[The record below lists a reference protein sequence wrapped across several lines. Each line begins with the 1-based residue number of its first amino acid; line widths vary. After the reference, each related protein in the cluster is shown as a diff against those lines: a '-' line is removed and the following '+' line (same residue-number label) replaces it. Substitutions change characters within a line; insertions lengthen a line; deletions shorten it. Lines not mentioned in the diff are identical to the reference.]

1 MLTLIR
7 GLINFPTDHIL
18 GCVATIGN
26 FDGVHLGHQTIIR
39 ELVNKS
45 KTLGVPAVLIT
56 FEPQPHEFFSPPSLV
71 PPRLMRLRE
80 KYRALQPLSLDYL
93 LCLKFNQAFANL
105 SPTTFIEQILVQ
117 RLKVKHL
124 LVGDDFRF
132 GHQRNGHIKT
142 LENAGEKLGFTIA
155 QLPEFKIGDHRVSS
169 TKIRSA
175 LKVGDLKTAK
185 ILLGKDYQMSGQV
198 SDGHKRGRMI
208 GFPTANIYLHRKSVP
223 LSGVYA
229 VNISGIHSDISRV
242 WHGVANIG
250 TRPTVDGTTCL
261 LEIHFFDFDQDIYGQ
276 HIQVSFIQK
285 LRDEKKYDSWEA
297 LRQQILKDANE
308 ARNFFSGS
316 V

>member
-1 MLTLIR
+1 M
-7 GLINFPTDHIL
+7 
-18 GCVATIGN
+18 
-26 FDGVHLGHQTIIR
+26 
-39 ELVNKS
+39 
-45 KTLGVPAVLIT
+45 
-56 FEPQPHEFFSPPSLV
+56 
-71 PPRLMRLRE
+71 
-80 KYRALQPLSLDYL
+80 
-93 LCLKFNQAFANL
+93 
-105 SPTTFIEQILVQ
+105 
-117 RLKVKHL
+117 
-124 LVGDDFRF
+124 
-132 GHQRNGHIKT
+132 
-142 LENAGEKLGFTIA
+142 
-155 QLPEFKIGDHRVSS
+155 
-169 TKIRSA
+169 
-175 LKVGDLKTAK
+175 KVGDLKTAK

-208 GFPTANIYLHRKSVP
+208 GFPTANIYLHRKSIP

-276 HIQVSFIQK
+276 HIQVSFIRK